1 MNIKAME
8 TTAVILMQ
16 VILIGYLVQAY
27 LHQDM
32 LRVLFVLLTIT
43 LILIPFGI
51 AWYLS
56 IDLPTGTKAAIA
68 LALLIHSAGGIARYY
83 WIYAPW
89 YDKIAHSISGLAL
102 GLIIFSVFLIL
113 NLRGVEV
120 RPTGMYLGIII
131 LVFLL
136 GAIWEIGELF
146 IDSIFHSSYNLGHT
160 DTVFDMLSNT
170 FGSLLAV
177 AYARHLILTIPD
189 GEKLS
194 VILTRGR

>member
-1 MNIKAME
+1 MNIKAVE
-8 TTAVILMQ
+8 PAAVILMQ
-16 VILIGYLVQAY
+16 IILIGYLVQAY
-27 LHQDM
+27 LHRDM
-32 LRVLFVLLTIT
+32 FRVLFVLLTIT

-56 IDLPTGTKAAIA
+56 IDLPTGTKAAVA

-89 YDKIAHSISGLAL
+89 YDKIAHSISGFAL
-102 GLIIFSVFLIL
+102 GLIIFSIYLIL
-113 NLRGVEV
+113 SLRGVEV

-136 GAIWEIGELF
+136 GAVWEIGELF
-146 IDSIFHSSYNLGHT
+146 IDSIFHSSYNHGYT
-160 DTVFDMLSNT
+160 DTVFDMIANT
-170 FGSLLAV
+170 IGSLLAV
-177 AYARHLILTIPD
+177 AYARHLTLTIPN

-194 VILTRGR
+194 VILTRNR